1 MRYQPAVSLL
11 VGPLA
16 GDNEV
21 STRRIERA
29 DEAIDISA

>member
-1 MRYQPAVSLL
+1 MGYQPAVTLF

-21 STRRIERA
+21 SAGRIERA